1 MYHRGFVSS
10 YEAMYHVVPAE
21 SKYQK
26 GDSIPPVMKASAIS
40 NGLRCRRDKKHDY
53 KRCDWRRGWRW
64 RAWSWVV
71 DTVPDPTSHWNLK
84 MTNDR
89 QLSVQN
95 SFRVRRTSHPADI
108 VRPGQRLWLWPCGF
122 PGRNRENVS
131 CDQSRISTVQISA
144 PILPIIRDSFKRA
157 YIRQHEEWEGEGA
170 PLLEPMHPSPLQQ
183 TCTFVKNGSCSGMPS
198 TLATKTSSW
207 VLTFFIFNFQHI
219 WQYYEFSEQ
228 TALTSSTTLLA
239 IFGSNLIDPQCRQM
253 LAYDHIAT
261 HASMAAPPWMKELS
275 NIRSECHSRL
285 KLGLQT
291 CMCRWLHMR
300 CCYHRQISHHSRW
313 CRFCMFQLSTCKH
326 QSFESLQSTRFLQ
339 GKEDWLANTPVD
351 F

>member
-207 VLTFFIFNFQHI
+207 VLTFFIFNFQTYMTILWIFRANCTNIQHN
-219 WQYYEFSEQ
+219 
-228 TALTSSTTLLA
+228 TAGNLWLELDRSPMSPDACIRPHSHTRFDGSTTLNERA
-239 IFGSNLIDPQCRQM
+239 
-253 LAYDHIAT
+253 
-261 HASMAAPPWMKELS
+261 
-275 NIRSECHSRL
+275 
-285 KLGLQT
+285 
-291 CMCRWLHMR
+291 
-300 CCYHRQISHHSRW
+300 
-313 CRFCMFQLSTCKH
+313 FQH
-326 QSFESLQSTRFLQ
+326 QERMPFP
-339 GKEDWLANTPVD
+339 A
-351 F
+351 